1 MKLAG
6 LLFALVVVGCRAAE
20 TEKPPAQPKP
30 QQSVPDIP
38 DPCLALQKQLAELD
52 GRIRSADCEITATAA
67 EADLAKYEF
76 ERAARYGGS
85 EGAQRAAPA
94 YRRATQ
100 VAADALRTKASLLDQ
115 RDVLRQN
122 LQSNGCK

>member
-1 MKLAG
+1 MKFAG
-6 LLFALVVVGCRAAE
+6 LLVALALVGCRAAE
-20 TEKPPAQPKP
+20 IEKPPAQPQS
-30 QQSVPDIP
+30 QQSVPDTP

-52 GRIRSADCEITATAA
+52 GRIRSADSEIAATAA

-85 EGAQRAAPA
+85 EGAERAAPA

-100 VAADALRTKASLLDQ
+100 VAADALRAKASLQDQ
-115 RDVLRQN
+115 REILQQN
-122 LQSNGCK
+122 LQSNGCR